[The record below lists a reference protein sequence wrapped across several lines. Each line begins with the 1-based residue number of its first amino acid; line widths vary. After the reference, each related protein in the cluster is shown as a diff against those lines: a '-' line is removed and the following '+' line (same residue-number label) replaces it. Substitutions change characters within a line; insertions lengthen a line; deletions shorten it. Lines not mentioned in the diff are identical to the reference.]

1 MRFFQ
6 KPYRWAICYSMVLL
20 LFTAFMLLDTFV
32 IPRAGVP
39 VQPVAAATPSATVTP
54 SATATPYVLPSDMST
69 PTPSPTPIPTV
80 ITETSYSD
88 ANINITIE
96 TVYEYDTY
104 VYIADV
110 KITSL
115 SYLKTAFAENT
126 YGRNIKA
133 LTSEMAS
140 DAGAIFA
147 INGDYYGFR
156 DNGFVLR
163 NGVLYRDTHNK
174 LNGGEGLV
182 VDSDGDFSIID
193 ENETDA
199 QGLADSGVWQI
210 LSFGPGLISGG
221 ELTVNKNSKVRNEM
235 ASNPRTAV
243 GQISPFQYLFVVSDG
258 RTQES
263 AGLSLLELAQIMY
276 DRGCSVAYN
285 LDGGG
290 SATMWFNGVIIN
302 KPTDSKGE
310 REVSDIVYIGY

>member
-6 KPYRWAICYSMVLL
+6 KPYRWAICFSMAMLVFVAYL
-20 LFTAFMLLDTFV
+20 LLDTFV

-39 VQPVAAATPSATVTP
+39 VQPVAAATPSATVLPT
-54 SATATPYVLPSDMST
+54 STATPFAQPSDA
-69 PTPSPTPIPTV
+69 PTPSPSPTPVPTI

-88 ANINITIE
+88 ANITITIE
-96 TVYEYDTY
+96 TIYEYDTCVY
-104 VYIADV
+104 VADV
-110 KITSL
+110 EIS
-115 SYLKTAFAENT
+115 SVAYLKTVLAKDT

-140 DAGAIFA
+140 DAGALFA

-163 NGVLYRDTHNK
+163 NGVLYRNMPNK

-182 VDSDGDFSIID
+182 IDGDGNFSIID
-193 ENETDA
+193 EGETDA
-199 QGLADSGVWQI
+199 QSLADSGVWQV
-210 LSFGPGLISGG
+210 LSFGPSLINNG
-221 ELTVNKNSKVRNEM
+221 ELTVTKNSKVRNEM
-235 ASNPRTAV
+235 VSNPRTAM
-243 GQISPFQYLFVVSDG
+243 GQISPLHYLFVVSDG
-258 RTQES
+258 RTDES

-276 DRGCSVAYN
+276 DRGCTVAYN

-290 SATMWFNGVIIN
+290 SATMWFNGAIIN

-310 REVSDIVYIGY
+310 RQVSDIVCIGY